1 MFSIL
6 KKCLKICLPS
16 EQYTRLQ
23 KWYWKAR
30 KKHPIR
36 KWKNAILKYFRL
48 AIFYPLVYKWYS
60 RAEIDSDKVI
70 FIEPTR
76 KYVSDNFAV
85 IYSYLNT
92 QTNYNIHV
100 HFLKQF
106 FCSQREFKRNCIAL
120 IKDISTSK
128 YVFMDEASNILGRI
142 PFRKETKI
150 VQLWHA
156 CGAFKKF
163 GYSTADL
170 IFGATRK
177 VMERYPQYRY
187 CSLVT
192 VSSPEVIWAYSE
204 AMGIEKTRIEAL
216 GVSRTDVFF
225 DAAYILNARKKFE
238 LFMPQ
243 AKGKKVILFAPTFRG
258 RVKTAKTAT
267 AFSIP
272 QFFEALSEQYVLVI
286 KHHPHVQ
293 KPPVIAEKYRNFAV
307 DFTNVMDIEELLCV
321 ADICISDYS
330 SLIFE
335 YSLFEKPMIFFAY
348 DVDEYFDWRGF
359 YYNYDE
365 LTPGPVFKTNRE
377 MIDYIQHI
385 DERFDRQKVIDFR
398 NKFMSACDG
407 HSTERILK
415 NVFGDELQKHRC
427 PEKEMVKIPE
437 TIEPEPWVEPELTIE
452 EIKAKLY
459 EKHPQLEG
467 KKLIAYFMRSRP
479 RKGYPL
485 SQRYIDW
492 QRLYEFLDE
501 QYAVLYIRKG
511 KIPAANLPEK
521 HQRGRFVSC
530 QGLLTGAE
538 LSKIADFSITDFVYE
553 AAAYQGGNWPT
564 LVFAP
569 DYRWYCSSVEDYRD
583 STDLLR
589 EKGYFFE
596 TTDDVIKAVGTG
608 NSLSL
613 DRKQYIEEYRKL
625 YNHFSH

>member
-60 RAEIDSDKVI
+60 RTPIDDQKVLLVEPSKAFSNNYFLLHKELTTYYDFDIHIHLLKKFFSSGKEYQRRCLSLIRDMATSRYI
-70 FIEPTR
+70 F
-76 KYVSDNFAV
+76 F
-85 IYSYLNT
+85 
-92 QTNYNIHV
+92 
-100 HFLKQF
+100 
-106 FCSQREFKRNCIAL
+106 
-120 IKDISTSK
+120 
-128 YVFMDEASNILGRI
+128 DEGCNDFGRI
-142 PFRKETKI
+142 CFRNETQV
-150 VQLWHA
+150 VQIWHA

-163 GYSTADL
+163 GFSTSEL
-170 IFGATRK
+170 LFGGSRK
-177 VMERYPQYRY
+177 ELERYPVYKY
-187 CSLVT
+187 FTKVS
-192 VSSPEVIWAYSE
+192 VSSPNIIWAYSE
-204 AMGIEKTRIEAL
+204 AMGLECQKILPL

-225 DAAYILNARKKFE
+225 DNDYVQLAKKK
-238 LFMPQ
+238 LDLYMP
-243 AKGKKVILFAPTFRG
+243 ASKGKKIILFAPTFRG
-258 RVKTAKTAT
+258 RVARATTAT
-267 AFSIP
+267 AFSIA
-272 QFFEALSEQYVLVI
+272 QFYEALADEYVLII
-286 KHHPHVQ
+286 KHHPYVK
-293 KPPVIAEKYRNFAV
+293 KPPAIAEKYRNFAV

-415 NVFGDELQKHRC
+415 DVFGDELQKHHC
-427 PEKEMVKIPE
+427 PEKEMQKIPE
-437 TIEPEPWVEPELTIE
+437 TIEPEPWGEPELTIE

-459 EKHPQLEG
+459 EKYPQLEG

-511 KIPAANLPEK
+511 KIPVANLPEK

-538 LSKIADFSITDFVYE
+538 LSKIADFSITDFVYD

-613 DRKQYIEEYRKL
+613 DRKQYIEEYQKL
-625 YNHFSH
+625 YDHFSH